1 MGQQDENRQNSAL
14 CCCLHSVTPRRIYRD
29 RRAPF
34 RNPAGE
40 HVLVVAYSA
49 GRSTSGEPR
58 PKVYL
63 KCGGEYKHLPLPF
76 GTWSVTTLV
85 FKKR

>member
-1 MGQQDENRQNSAL
+1 MGQQDENRQN
-14 CCCLHSVTPRRIYRD
+14 
-29 RRAPF
+29 
-34 RNPAGE
+34 
-40 HVLVVAYSA
+40 AYSA